1 MADNKIYRASTFA
14 PVNIAVIKYWGKRDA
29 KLNLPT
35 NSSLSVTLSQ
45 DDLRTHTTASCSS
58 QYPKDSLTLNG
69 SDQDIS
75 GARTQACLAELRT
88 LRRQLEE
95 SDSSLPKLSELS
107 LKIVSRNNFPTAAG
121 LASSAAG
128 FAAFVR
134 AIANLYELKSTPT
147 ELSRIARQGSGSACR
162 SLFGGYVAWQM
173 GEEKDGSDSV
183 AVEVAPA
190 EHWSD
195 MRAVILVASAEK
207 KDVSSTSGMQQ
218 TVATSTLFAE
228 RIANTVPRRMQE
240 MEKAVADKDFAAFA
254 SLTMKD
260 SNSFHATCLDTEPPI
275 FYMNDTSRAAI
286 RMVDMINSEA
296 GNTIAAYTFDAGP
309 NAVVYYQ
316 AHDEAKVAGVFK
328 SVLGDK
334 EGWEGARGKSV
345 EAANLP
351 KDSQVAAD
359 RLKEGISRIILTSV
373 GPGPIK
379 TEESL
384 IDEDGNTI

>member
-1 MADNKIYRASTFA
+1 MSDNKVYRASTFA
-14 PVNIAVIKYWGKRDA
+14 PVNIARDA

-58 QYPKDSLTLNG
+58 QYSKDSLTLNG

-88 LRRQLEE
+88 LRREVEE
-95 SDSSLPKLSELS
+95 SDSSAPKLSSLP

-190 EHWSD
+190 EHC
-195 MRAVILVASAEK
+195 
-207 KDVSSTSGMQQ
+207 STSGMQQ
-218 TVATSTLFAE
+218 TVATSTLFNE
-228 RIANTVPRRMQE
+228 RITNTVPRRMQE

-296 GNTIAAYTFDAGP
+296 GKTIAAYTFDAGP

-345 EAANLP
+345 EAAGTP

-359 RLKEGISRIILTSV
+359 RLKEGVSRVILTSV

-384 IDEDGNTI
+384 IDENGNTI